1 MPIALLEAMSYNI
14 PVVASDIP
22 ANLEIGLDE
31 SCYFPCGNIEMLA
44 NRLEEK
50 VHLSQKPLYDM
61 HLYNWDIIAKQT
73 GEVYDK
79 AVK

>member
-1 MPIALLEAMSYNI
+1 MSYNI
-14 PVVASDIP
+14 PVVVSDIP

-61 HLYNWDIIAKQT
+61 QLYNWDIIAKQT
-73 GEVYDK
+73 AEIYDK
-79 AVK
+79 TVCELC